1 MRTERL
7 LLVPATAAL
16 TRADLAGRDALA
28 AELGVEVP
36 DNWPP
41 EFYDPAAVQY
51 TLEML
56 ESDPDVSE
64 WSTYYIVRTDLPD
77 RPRLAGIVGYKGR
90 PTSEGEVEIG
100 YSVLEQH
107 QRVGIATEAARALV
121 DRAFRAAGV
130 ELVRAET
137 LPDLAPS
144 IRVIEKLGFAFVGEG
159 SEPGVI
165 RYERRRPAATA

>member
-16 TRADLAGRDALA
+16 TRADLAGRDALE
-28 AELGVEVP
+28 AELGVNVP

-41 EFYDPAAVQY
+41 DLYDPAAVQY

-56 ESDPDVSE
+56 DADPDVSE

-77 RPRLAGIVGYKGR
+77 GPQLAGIAGYKGR
-90 PTSEGEVEIG
+90 PTSDGEVEIG

-107 QRVGIATEAARALV
+107 QRIGVATEAARALV
-121 DRAFRAAGV
+121 DRAFQAADV
-130 ELVRAET
+130 KLVRAET
-137 LPDLAPS
+137 LPGLAPS

-165 RYERRRPAATA
+165 RYERRRPATTA